1 MTCAEPVL
9 DFHEIEAG
17 AEPVGGRGFPE
28 PVKVMLLA
36 YRASLARY
44 LDFMAVVVPSFAY
57 GNFAPPA
64 VETGSLGDCLELSKK
79 VTFRLTISSRED
91 PAVRFRVLLIVG

>member
-1 MTCAEPVL
+1 MIFIRSKPERSQ
-9 DFHEIEAG
+9 
-17 AEPVGGRGFPE
+17 VGGRGFPE

-64 VETGSLGDCLELSKK
+64 VETGSLGDCLELFEESD
-79 VTFRLTISSRED
+79 L
-91 PAVRFRVLLIVG
+91 PAYHLQS